1 MSRRTYKPE
10 TKKVDSESYNSWNQL
25 WAWIRKNDNKI
36 QLLICCT
43 ILGITGVKCNIPYFI
58 ILLIPVFITVIILVV
73 LVLWFGTDYL
83 NQRYEEWHRK
93 YFDLKPETTKEQPG
107 TDLAKETI
115 RSQRNKGLAGVIG
128 LVMKADG
135 VASKAELE
143 GVASYL
149 KQHYKSADF
158 EEIMKALKVN
168 LKINNPNF
176 VKQSCNWLTANMSH
190 SERLGFCEFLFDIA
204 RLSQGIA
211 EAEWKLLFD
220 IMNRVGLE
228 DEYVDYL
235 SRKYATFFRKEGDAS
250 AKTAVNS
257 TTAEYLRILGLDPS
271 ATTTDIQAA
280 YRTLAKRYHPDT
292 VQDEEMKLVLTEKFK
307 EISLAYSFLTK

>member
-1 MSRRTYKPE
+1 M
-10 TKKVDSESYNSWNQL
+10 L
-25 WAWIRKNDNKI
+25 WYCG
-36 QLLICCT
+36 LVLT
-43 ILGITGVKCNIPYFI
+43 ILT
-58 ILLIPVFITVIILVV
+58 
-73 LVLWFGTDYL
+73 
-83 NQRYEEWHRK
+83 RYEEWHRK
-93 YFDLKPETTKEQPG
+93 YFDLKPETTKELPR

-135 VASKAELE
+135 VASKEELE

-149 KQHYKSADF
+149 KRHYKSADF

-211 EAEWKLLFD
+211 EAEWK
-220 IMNRVGLE
+220 R
-228 DEYVDYL
+228 
-235 SRKYATFFRKEGDAS
+235 
-250 AKTAVNS
+250 
-257 TTAEYLRILGLDPS
+257 
-271 ATTTDIQAA
+271 
-280 YRTLAKRYHPDT
+280 RYYPDT